1 MGLTPI
7 PQNYKRN
14 VDWIIG
20 AYEDAGVDFPNGFQK
35 DAIQNAVGA
44 RRTNNWKNWKCDIS
58 YIENN
63 KGKFIVVSDSGTM
76 GLTGKNTPAEEI
88 NEMMAREETLPA
100 KKDYLVSHLCLTL
113 VVMLP
118 EVVCMEQERV
128 CTLFF

>member
-1 MGLTPI
+1 
-7 PQNYKRN
+7 
-14 VDWIIG
+14 
-20 AYEDAGVDFPNGFQK
+20 
-35 DAIQNAVGA
+35 
-44 RRTNNWKNWKCDIS
+44 
-58 YIENN
+58 
-63 KGKFIVVSDSGTM
+63 M